1 MPNIPKMKSKN
12 CYIPIATRHVSLT
25 PAEEKMVED
34 MRVRMAQKAE
44 EEKEEKWAVF
54 HHPLFDN
61 LVEGSNWGNII

>member
-1 MPNIPKMKSKN
+1 M
-12 CYIPIATRHVSLT
+12 YQLT

-34 MRVRMAQKAE
+34 MIVRMAQKAE

-61 LVEGSNWGNII
+61 LVEGSIGETLYTVIQKNF

>member
-1 MPNIPKMKSKN
+1 M
-12 CYIPIATRHVSLT
+12 YQLT
-25 PAEEKMVED
+25 PSEEKMVED

-61 LVEGSNWGNII
+61 LVEGSNWGNIIP